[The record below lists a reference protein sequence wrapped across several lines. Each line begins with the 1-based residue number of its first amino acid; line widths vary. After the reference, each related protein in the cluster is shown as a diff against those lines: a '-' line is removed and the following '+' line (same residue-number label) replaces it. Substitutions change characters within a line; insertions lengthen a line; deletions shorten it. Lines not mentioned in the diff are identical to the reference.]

1 MNCTVHGVA
10 KSWTLLS
17 DFHFRSLSFA
27 QLLSQQLSFIIFLSS
42 SLQFLVPVYSN
53 QHFLKAFYFVSGY
66 S

>member
-1 MNCTVHGVA
+1 MNCTVHGVT

-17 DFHFRSLSFA
+17 DFHFHSLSFA
-27 QLLSQQLSFIIFLSS
+27 QLLSQQMSFIIFLSF